1 MQSEA
6 AKLAE
11 VAKGGDF
18 EAVKAPFG
26 ETVKACKAC
35 HDKYRNK

>member
-1 MQSEA
+1 MQQEA

-11 VAKGGDF
+11 VAQSGDF
-18 EAVKAPFG
+18 NAVKAQVG
-26 ETVKACKAC
+26 ETGKSCKAC